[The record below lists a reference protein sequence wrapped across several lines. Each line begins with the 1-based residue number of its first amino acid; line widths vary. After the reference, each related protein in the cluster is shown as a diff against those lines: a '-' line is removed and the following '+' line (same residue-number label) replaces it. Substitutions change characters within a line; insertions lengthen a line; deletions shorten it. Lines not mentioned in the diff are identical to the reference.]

1 MHFSAH
7 LFLFMY
13 LSIHSFINSY
23 FTCSLLKIIIII
35 IIIIYKYNIYEES
48 LITEVIFIRVLIKG
62 NMTNRKLK
70 NYVIIE

>member
-1 MHFSAH
+1 
-7 LFLFMY
+7 MY

-35 IIIIYKYNIYEES
+35 IIIINTIFNEES